1 MHMRALQ
8 VTLLPQPQVAATAS
22 RRCTLG
28 LHTCSSSIDCLM
40 DSGLSPF
47 AILKAA
53 FLPRGAGVEATV
65 EATVVAGG
73 KKSRGEE
80 RERERDEDKHK

>member
-1 MHMRALQ
+1 MRALQ
-8 VTLLPQPQVAATAS
+8 VTLLPLPQVAATAS

-53 FLPRGAGVEATV
+53 FLPRGAGVEAGVEATV

-73 KKSRGEE
+73 KKEQRG
-80 RERERDEDKHK
+80 REREGARRG